1 MSKENLF
8 FEEAKKIHDKLKE
21 EKSKSSEFN
30 IFTILNKETDEE
42 STHCRFIYELLS
54 PDGSHNQG
62 DRFLK
67 LFFEK
72 VIGDEYPAEY
82 AVVRREVCLTDES
95 RLDLMIDTDN
105 CCYLIEAKINA
116 GEQYRQ
122 IERYCQ
128 WAEKRNKDYKMYFL
142 TLDGHKAKTAGE
154 YDCFHIS
161 FKSEIFH
168 WLGECKKGINIP
180 TLTGAI
186 EQYLQLLNKLTSKE
200 TQTMSEFNT
209 LIKNNIKIAQDISR
223 QLPIVKGKMI
233 EQVLR
238 EIESY
243 IQDKYGLKSIPNVE
257 DYYVNKYENYYVN
270 HSNGRN
276 PRISF
281 KLSSEE
287 NSKNLYFLSIIVDY
301 SLFIGCDILCIDN
314 ESGHYIP
321 CVINN
326 IELDKKYLF
335 GRKTKN
341 LYWYWWKYLEYN
353 GENINFYEQN
363 ENFYKL
369 FDEKEYPEILERIK
383 KQIDEIITQLKEQ
396 CAV

>member
-21 EKSKSSEFN
+21 EKSQSSDFN

-72 VIGDEYPAEY
+72 VIGDEYPTEY

-95 RLDLMIDTDN
+95 RLDLMIDTDS

-116 GEQYRQ
+116 GEQYKQ

-154 YDCFHIS
+154 YECFHIS

-168 WLGECKKGINIP
+168 WLEECKKGINIP

-186 EQYLQLLNKLTSKE
+186 EQYLQLLNKLTSEE

-209 LIKNNIKIAQDISR
+209 LIKNNIK
-223 QLPIVKGKMI
+223 
-233 EQVLR
+233 
-238 EIESY
+238 
-243 IQDKYGLKSIPNVE
+243 
-257 DYYVNKYENYYVN
+257 
-270 HSNGRN
+270 
-276 PRISF
+276 
-281 KLSSEE
+281 
-287 NSKNLYFLSIIVDY
+287 
-301 SLFIGCDILCIDN
+301 CIN
-314 ESGHYIP
+314 RYTH
-321 CVINN
+321 
-326 IELDKKYLF
+326 
-335 GRKTKN
+335 
-341 LYWYWWKYLEYN
+341 
-353 GENINFYEQN
+353 
-363 ENFYKL
+363 
-369 FDEKEYPEILERIK
+369 
-383 KQIDEIITQLKEQ
+383 
-396 CAV
+396 